1 MFKSE
6 KSIRRLYLFLMIF
19 TYGIYIPV
27 TLVELIN
34 GTASN
39 ASLITAVVLATGVPT
54 MRKRHLE
61 SIKNKEYNSNV

>member
-1 MFKSE
+1 
-6 KSIRRLYLFLMIF
+6 MIF